1 LEGIALSA
9 ARPALTHVPC
19 PSVPARSYTDDPILF
34 FRIFFSFVSIDESAY
49 TDTIRNCW
57 PCLKKKKVKKKKV
70 KEKSKF
76 IDVDWPLFHPCN
88 IGVVRREIM
97 QTGNISERM
106 VDAFTVFTNFS
117 FWLAIYKIQHTK
129 NGKQNISH
137 CIYIYVL

>member
-19 PSVPARSYTDDPILF
+19 PSVPARSYTDNPILF

-57 PCLKKKKVKKKKV
+57 PCLKKKVKKKKV

-97 QTGNISERM
+97 QTGNISGRM

-117 FWLAIYKIQHTK
+117 FWLAIYKIQNTK